1 MSTSL
6 YIFSLVI
13 YSCPQ
18 SINFNKTKKKSYM
31 TIGKIKWL
39 LQQHYSGWAIYC
51 MLVRCGSYWGRSP
64 QNGLGGERTCGMTLA
79 SAYVLHHLSAT

>member
-18 SINFNKTKKKSYM
+18 SINFNKAKKKSYM

-39 LQQHYSGWAIYC
+39 LQQHYSSWAIYC
-51 MLVRCGSYWGRSP
+51 MLVRCGSHWSGSL
-64 QNGLGGERTCGMTLA
+64 QDGLRDE
-79 SAYVLHHLSAT
+79 